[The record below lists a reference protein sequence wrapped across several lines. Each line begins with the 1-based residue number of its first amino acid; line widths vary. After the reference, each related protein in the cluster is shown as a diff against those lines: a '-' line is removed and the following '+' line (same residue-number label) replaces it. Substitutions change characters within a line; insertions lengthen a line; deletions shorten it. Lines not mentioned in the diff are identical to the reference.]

1 MGKSNRSVPWWV
13 LMLLVLASP
22 LILVVVMLAV
32 AARLVAGALI
42 HVAVWLWWWPRGRDV
57 LFVYSDSPV
66 WHDYIEINI
75 LPNIRQRAIL
85 LNWSQRSKRSSGLAW
100 AVFRH
105 FGGKTEFCPLAVV
118 FRPFGQVFRFWQPF
132 RDWKHGRGSLLEQ
145 TQAEF
150 FQAIGIQSPKRNSG

>member
-22 LILVVVMLAV
+22 LILAVVALLL
-32 AARLVAGALI
+32 AARLLAGALI

-66 WHDYIEINI
+66 WRDYIETNV
-75 LPNIRQRAIL
+75 LPNIRQRAII
-85 LNWSQRSKRSSGLAW
+85 LNWSERRAWSSGLAG

-105 FGGKTEFCPLAVV
+105 FGGTREFCPLAVV
-118 FRPFGQVFRFWQPF
+118 FCPFAQVFRFWQPF

-150 FQAIGIQSPKRNSG
+150 FKSVGLR

>member
-1 MGKSNRSVPWWV
+1 MADSTRSVPWWV
-13 LMLLVLASP
+13 LALVILASP
-22 LILVVVMLAV
+22 LILAVVVLLL

-42 HVAVWLWWWPRGRDV
+42 HVAVWLWWWPQGRDV

-66 WHDYIEINI
+66 WSDYINLNI
-75 LPNIRQRAIL
+75 LPNIRQRAVL
-85 LNWSQRSKRSSGLAW
+85 LNWSERARWQTGLAW
-100 AVFRH
+100 AVFRYY
-105 FGGKTEFCPLAVV
+105 GGRKEFCPLAVV

-150 FQAIGIQSPKRNSG
+150 FRAIELQSPKRNSG